1 MKTVIWLVLVALV
14 LLHHDYWFWDDP
26 TLVGGWMP
34 VGMLY
39 HIGLS
44 LAASAF
50 WFAAV
55 KFAWPAADGLTGNAA
70 EGTTDGDEPSD
81 VSRRQ
86 SNIDGGASA

>member
-1 MKTVIWLVLVALV
+1 MKTAIWLVLAALV

-55 KFAWPAADGLTGNAA
+55 KFAWPA
-70 EGTTDGDEPSD
+70 GDDSVND
-81 VSRRQ
+81 
-86 SNIDGGASA
+86 ASAEQKNGGPSA